1 MLIQITFPKLHR
13 HLHIQVLNA
22 LWTGEIEMNED
33 WKDKESRSP
42 YDPSFAAD
50 ENWDY
55 GHWIQGIRQQF
66 ERIFDERDYNSKETL
81 ESALQY
87 FVGAKKAMDENE
99 KEQQRMRHLMSVC
112 VNWGQIGIPLEEAEE
127 RRKWQQK
134 ETERLNI
141 FNDMMGEGI
150 RSYHLGK

>member
-1 MLIQITFPKLHR
+1 MDK
-13 HLHIQVLNA
+13 
-22 LWTGEIEMNED
+22 D
-33 WKDKESRSP
+33 WKDDVREYYDRQTKSRSP

-55 GHWIQGIRQQF
+55 GHWISGIRKQF

-81 ESALQY
+81 DSALEY
-87 FVGAKKAMDENE
+87 FVGAKKAMEENE

-127 RRKWQQK
+127 RRMWQQK